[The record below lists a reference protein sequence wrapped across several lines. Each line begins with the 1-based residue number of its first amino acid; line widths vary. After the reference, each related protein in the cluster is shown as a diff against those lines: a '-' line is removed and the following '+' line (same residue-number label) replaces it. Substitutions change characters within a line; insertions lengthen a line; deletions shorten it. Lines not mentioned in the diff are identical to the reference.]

1 MQGSLTSVQGL
12 GGQEGMASE
21 EIRLGAS
28 AFVGVSFSEIKR
40 KAGSI
45 IKLGLRSSKSEPSL
59 EGRFLSPAEHIP

>member
-1 MQGSLTSVQGL
+1 
-12 GGQEGMASE
+12 MASE
-21 EIRLGAS
+21 EIRPGAS